1 MCQSLAE
8 PYPKH
13 SRPDVRP
20 DAIVLETPS
29 IRVMNSCKHVYSGK
43 KIANEWP
50 VSDDGLDACQH
61 LGAAVS
67 AQLGKDSS
75 LGCISSQ

>member
-8 PYPKH
+8 PYPTL

-20 DAIVLETPS
+20 DAIVLGAPS
-29 IRVMNSCKHVYSGK
+29 ICVMNSCEHVYLGK
-43 KIANEWP
+43 QIANEWP
-50 VSDDGLDACQH
+50 VSDDGLDACRN

-67 AQLGKDSS
+67 ARLGKDGS
-75 LGCISSQ
+75 LRCISSQ